1 MRPVVWF
8 HSITIHRLEL
18 RRDPTPI
25 EGEGHSGQSEQI
37 RLLTARRKQGK
48 ALKEAT
54 ALSATT
60 RDFQVGFYRA
70 FFEGKRNSSVK

>member
-1 MRPVVWF
+1 M
-8 HSITIHRLEL
+8 
-18 RRDPTPI
+18 